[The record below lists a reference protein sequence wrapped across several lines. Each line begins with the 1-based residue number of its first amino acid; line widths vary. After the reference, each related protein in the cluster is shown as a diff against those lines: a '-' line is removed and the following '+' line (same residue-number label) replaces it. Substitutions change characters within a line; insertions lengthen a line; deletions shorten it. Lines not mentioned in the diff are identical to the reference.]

1 MTSEETPATRG
12 RPPGPSL
19 AGEAVA
25 ILERNAFAAMRGP
38 NSRGAVPRSA
48 FRDVDVSTVDR
59 SVKRAF
65 PDERGR
71 TPFDLAAHHLCSMDA
86 GTATTLQAVFE
97 AVQQSFRDADEIGE
111 TLRVFLRANFEEAC
125 KEKGLLGTMIVQTA
139 ACAYI
144 ESQPSVAADSDQLR
158 AAHEVIAMRQH
169 LSAQMIDSYTAG
181 LTTALRRLRRRPKSG
196 CTMQRIVLAV
206 MANVDGFLLFHKL
219 QEDLVDA
226 DLVVETQWSIIWGL
240 TEPGLLDPPDR
251 FNPPERD
258 LVEAALAAFAEHRKP
273 GLQEL
278 ARDCGVPIE
287 DARELF
293 PDDDVLAQRCMDYAV
308 GSSVETE
315 AIAVNVRGAE
325 LAAIRDL
332 LIATTKQASTTP
344 LLVELLRTNR
354 DGGFVAE
361 ARRHIAEALS
371 QSDATSLDR
380 ATADGVA
387 LMLVD
392 AALQGHAGQSVW
404 ESGLN
409 AFAMHG

>member
-1 MTSEETPATRG
+1 MTTENTATRG

-19 AGEAVA
+19 ASEAVA

-48 FRDVDVSTVDR
+48 FSHVDVSTVDR

-65 PDERGR
+65 GGEKGR
-71 TPFDLAAHHLCSMDA
+71 TPFDLAAHYVCSIDTGTMD
-86 GTATTLQAVFE
+86 TLQAVFE
-97 AVQQSFRDADEIGE
+97 AVQQSFRDADEIGQ
-111 TLRVFLRANFEEAC
+111 TLRVFLRANFEVAC
-125 KEKGLLGTMIVQTA
+125 QEEGLLATVIVQSA

-144 ESQPSVAADSDQLR
+144 EAQPPEDADQSR
-158 AAHEVIAMRQH
+158 AAHEVIAMRQE
-169 LSAQMIDSYTAG
+169 LSALMIDNYTAG
-181 LTTALRRLRRRPKSG
+181 LTTALRRLRRRPTAD
-196 CTMQRIVLAV
+196 CTMQKIVVAV
-206 MANVDGFLLFHKL
+206 MASADGFLLFHKL
-219 QEDLVDA
+219 QPDLVPA

-251 FNPPERD
+251 FSPSERD
-258 LVEAALAAFAEHRKP
+258 LVAAALVVFADGRHPDLES
-273 GLQEL
+273 L
-278 ARDCGVPIE
+278 AGVCGIPYDE
-287 DARELF
+287 AHELF
-293 PDDDVLAQRCMDYAV
+293 PNDDVLAQRCMDYAV

-325 LAAIRDL
+325 LAAVRDL
-332 LIATTKQASTTP
+332 LIATTKQASATP
-344 LLVELLRTNR
+344 LLVDILRR
-354 DGGFVAE
+354 HKDAGFCAE

-371 QSDATSLDR
+371 QSEATSLDR

-392 AALQGHAGQSVW
+392 AALQGSSGQSVW

-409 AFAMHG
+409 AFATRG